1 MRYTGQPIIGGQMQE
16 DEILSEQLLYYRA
29 RAPEYDEW
37 FLRQGR
43 YDRGPSHRAEWCGE
57 IALVETALRDEL
69 PKGDVLELACGT
81 GLWTRHLT
89 EGHRRVV
96 AVDASPEAIA
106 INRARVRSEA
116 VDYVEADVFSW
127 VPPEAR
133 FDAVFFAFWLSHVPT
148 ARVAAFWQTVRRAL
162 KPGGMAFFV
171 DSLLEQSSTA
181 SDHDQLDQSG
191 IVQRRLND
199 GRTFRVVKIFYD
211 PGELERQLVEQ
222 AWRGRVR
229 SSGRFFVYGCVTPIK
244 SAA

>member
-1 MRYTGQPIIGGQMQE
+1 MQE

-57 IALVETALRDEL
+57 IALVEKALRDEL
-69 PKGDVLELACGT
+69 PRGDVLELACGT

-89 EGHRRVV
+89 KGHRRVV
-96 AVDASPEAIA
+96 ALDASPEAIA

-116 VDYVEADVFSW
+116 VHYVEADVFSW

-133 FDAVFFAFWLSHVPT
+133 FDAVFFAFWLSHVPA
-148 ARVAAFWQTVRRAL
+148 ARVATFWQTVRRAL
-162 KPGGMAFFV
+162 KPGGVAFFV
-171 DSLLEQSSTA
+171 DSLLEQTSTA

-191 IVQRRLND
+191 IVRRRLND
-199 GRTFRVVKIFYD
+199 GRTFRIVKIFYA
-211 PGELERQLVEQ
+211 PEELERQLLEQ
-222 AWRGRVR
+222 GWRGRIR
-229 SSGRFFVYGCVTPIK
+229 SSGRFFVYGSVTPIE
-244 SAA
+244 SNR